1 MPELS
6 RFYGITIRLYLED
19 KEHNPPHIHAK
30 YGSNAATVNVKS
42 GEILSGSLP
51 PNARNLVK
59 KWVLLHSDEIE
70 SIWETQEFRKIKPL
84 E

>member
-6 RFYGITIRLYLED
+6 RFYGIIVRMYLED

-30 YGSNAATVNVKS
+30 YGSKAATINITTGDVIT
-42 GEILSGSLP
+42 GDLP
-51 PNARNLVK
+51 PNAQSLVK
-59 KWVLLHSDEIE
+59 KWVLLHSEEIKDV
-70 SIWETQEFRKIKPL
+70 WNKQEFKKIKPL

>member
-42 GEILSGSLP
+42 GEIIMGSLP

-70 SIWETQEFRKIKPL
+70 NIWETQKFRKIKPL

>member
-6 RFYGITIRLYLED
+6 RFYGIVIRLYLEE

-30 YGSNAATVNVKS
+30 YGSNAATINIEN
-42 GEILSGSLP
+42 GEVLSGNLP
-51 PNARNLVK
+51 VNAKSLVK
-59 KWVLLHSDEIE
+59 KWVLLHSKEIKE
-70 SIWETQEFRKIKPL
+70 IWETQEFRKIKPL

>member
-6 RFYGITIRLYLED
+6 RFYGITIRMYFDE

-30 YGSNAATVNVKS
+30 YGSKAATINIS
-42 GEILSGSLP
+42 NGEVLSGDLP
-51 PNARNLVK
+51 PSAKNLVK
-59 KWVLLHSDEIE
+59 EWVLLHSSEIE
-70 SIWETQEFRKIKPL
+70 EVWKTQEFKKIKPL